1 MSSGGIVTRDNP
13 SKIDKIRKYYLKGPD
28 SVSLTPK
35 QEDYRINVY
44 KTWNLLIQYHS
55 REQAAQV
62 MMNEA
67 ISENEKGCSRATA
80 YRLVNDAMSIFGNIL
95 QNQHEAKKYIIE
107 EDLKRLQQRAIKAK
121 DGALELN
128 VIKQLIKLGNFDKDV
143 SNIVDPEKLKAQS
156 YVLKLHPS
164 VLAAMQMK
172 TEGGLVDFNMLDAED
187 IPFKEVTE
195 EEDDEED
202 ND

>member
-1 MSSGGIVTRDNP
+1 MPSGELVTRESL

-28 SVSLTPK
+28 SVSLTEK
-35 QEDYRINVY
+35 QETYRVNIY

-55 REQAAQV
+55 REQAMQV
-62 MMNEA
+62 MVNE
-67 ISENEKGCSRATA
+67 SNDGEGCSRATA
-80 YRLVNDAMSIFGNIL
+80 YRYVNDAMSIFGNII

-121 DGALELN
+121 DGTLELN
-128 VIKQLIKLGNFDKDV
+128 VIKQLIKLGNFDKDT
-143 SNIVDPEKLKAQS
+143 NQNVDPEKLKAQT

-172 TEGGLVDFNMLDAED
+172 TEGGLVDFNMVDTED
-187 IPFKEVTE
+187 IPFKEITE
-195 EEDDEED
+195 EEEDEED
-202 ND
+202 DD